1 MVFIQPI
8 QYFREYIMIFRR
20 RDTGAT
26 SGAFGGAIDGPDDIN
41 MDLEV
46 AHPHALELRA
56 AQVQEADQAA
66 AAADQ
71 EAKDAETVAAMEALQ
86 KQM

>member
-26 SGAFGGAIDGPDDIN
+26 SGAFGGAIDGPDDID

-46 AHPHALELRA
+46 AHPHALALKA
-56 AQVQEADQAA
+56 AQVEEADRVAA
-66 AAADQ
+66 AVDQ
-71 EAKDAETVAAMEALQ
+71 EAQDAKTVAAMEALQ
-86 KQM
+86 KEM